1 MPLCHFAF
9 GGLHREGKLQDQLD
23 SFLNHILYPKKLQA
37 FECPEFMPLI
47 NSPNTLFAD
56 PNSAVISDGGLVLQN
71 WVPSPPV
78 SLMPSEV
85 FMISFVDVPLKK
97 LRHWSPS
104 SHYGRL
110 GLAFTDGFRSRQK
123 VKSVAYYPDFIGL
136 AKDPKVI
143 SLNKA
148 IAEQDAELI
157 ECLRSEVVE
166 RRKPAKLW
174 PELNNL
180 FAVLQL
186 KTDGGGNVSMEK
198 LTYSRYPEGYDFTL
212 EREARI
218 VTSKDSTVIGFNES
232 DVLAVIVPD
241 DRARDLVRDCLK
253 LEWANVPEVV
263 IYPS

>member
-9 GGLHREGKLQDQLD
+9 GRLHREGKLQEQLD
-23 SFLNHILYPKKLQA
+23 CFLNHILYPKKLQA

-47 NSPNTLFAD
+47 NSPNAIFAD
-56 PNSAVISDGGLVLQN
+56 PNSAAISDGGLVFQN
-71 WVPSPPV
+71 WVSSPPV
-78 SLMPSEV
+78 SLMPNEV
-85 FMISFVDVPLKK
+85 YMISFVDVPLKK

-104 SHYGRL
+104 GHYGRL
-110 GLAFTDGFRSRQK
+110 GLAFTDRFRSRKK
-123 VKSVAYYPDFIGL
+123 VKSVAYYPDFMGL

-148 IAEQDAELI
+148 LAEQDVQLI
-157 ECLRSEVVE
+157 DHLRSEVIE

-186 KTDGGGNVSMEK
+186 KADGGGGLAVEK
-198 LTYSRYPEGYDFTL
+198 LTYSRYPEGYDFTM

-218 VTSKDSTVIGFNES
+218 VTSRDNTVIPFDES
-232 DVLAVIVPD
+232 DVLALIVPD
-241 DRARDLVRDCLK
+241 DRVGSLVKHYLK
-253 LEWANVPEVV
+253 DAWVNVPEVIV
-263 IYPS
+263 YPS